1 MEEFLNA
8 GSLLHIIGSGIHGV
22 RLTIHI
28 TGGCGVELNPKAE
41 GQRTFYGDT
50 ATKKHVVSNDL
61 HAHNVSSIYPDKR
74 IGLNTRHY
82 FLSHKSQRTSG

>member
-28 TGGCGVELNPKAE
+28 TGGCGVELNPTVE

-50 ATKKHVVSNDL
+50 ATKQNVVSKDL
-61 HAHNVSSIYPDKR
+61 HAPDVFSMFSS
-74 IGLNTRHY
+74 
-82 FLSHKSQRTSG
+82 